1 MNHSIEI
8 LQKIMLSD
16 SMMPNNFPKCFPVHI
31 IAYLLIGFIS
41 VPIELYIG
49 FILIS
54 MDIIN

>member
-1 MNHSIEI
+1 MHDSIEI
-8 LQKIMLSD
+8 LQRIMLSD
-16 SMMPNNFPKCFPVHI
+16 SMMSNDFPKYFSVHI
-31 IAYLLIGFIS
+31 IAYLLISFIS